1 MFCFALLKVEA
12 SKSITEVDQ
21 ELAKLVERLI
31 DIVRSLQSPRHRPES
46 EPDEEV
52 SILAVVGSSGRRK
65 DVPGD
70 GARDSSLGPLG
81 SNMNMFALEGC
92 AKSQSF
98 TLQTQITGSLECLR

>member
-1 MFCFALLKVEA
+1 MFYFALLKVEA

-31 DIVRSLQSPRHRPES
+31 DIVRNLQSPRHRPES
-46 EPDEEV
+46 ETDKEV

-65 DVPGD
+65 DVSGD
-70 GARDSSLGPLG
+70 GLGTSGARTLGPLG

-98 TLQTQITGSLECLR
+98 TL